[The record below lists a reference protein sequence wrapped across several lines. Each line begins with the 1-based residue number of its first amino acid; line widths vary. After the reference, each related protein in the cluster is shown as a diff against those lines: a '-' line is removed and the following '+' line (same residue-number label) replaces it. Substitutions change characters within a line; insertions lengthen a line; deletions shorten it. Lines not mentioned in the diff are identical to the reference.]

1 MNFRNKLYNLQPV
14 DENPIIDAHF
24 KDYLFE
30 CVEYLKDHVRIS
42 PEIVLN
48 KELLTEVVNVIFKK
62 VYREHNHIDETF
74 DEKLVAEQKVRELK
88 AEMRYFKERI
98 ESLKRENSLLRT
110 QNHNL
115 NWKLKVISN
124 ENN

>member
-1 MNFRNKLYNLQPV
+1 MNLKTKLYNCQPV

-42 PEIVLN
+42 PQIVLN
-48 KELLTEVVNVIFKK
+48 EELLTEVVNQIFKK
-62 VYREHNHIDETF
+62 VYREHNHIDEHF
-74 DEKLVAEQKVRELK
+74 DEKLVAEQKVSELK
-88 AEMRYFKERI
+88 AELRYRSEKN
-98 ESLKRENSLLRT
+98 ESLNRENSLLRT
-110 QNHNL
+110 QIHNL
-115 NWKLKVISN
+115 QVKIKELEN

>member
-1 MNFRNKLYNLQPV
+1 MNLKTKLYNCQPV

-30 CVEYLKDHVRIS
+30 CVEYLKDHVRITQDV
-42 PEIVLN
+42 VLN
-48 KELLTEVVNVIFKK
+48 KELLAETVNQIFKK
-62 VYREHNHIDETF
+62 VYREHNHIDEHF

-88 AEMRYFKERI
+88 AEMKYFKERI
-98 ESLKRENSLLRT
+98 ESLKRENSLQRT
-110 QNHNL
+110 QIHNL
-115 NWKLKVISN
+115 QVKIKGLEN

>member
-62 VYREHNHIDETF
+62 VYREHNHIDENF

-115 NWKLKVISN
+115 TWRLKGFSN

>member
-42 PEIVLN
+42 QDIALN

-62 VYREHNHIDETF
+62 VYREHNHIDENF

-88 AEMRYFKERI
+88 AEMRYFEERI

>member
-62 VYREHNHIDETF
+62 VYREHNHIDENF

-115 NWKLKVISN
+115 NWKLKEFSN

>member
-14 DENPIIDAHF
+14 DENAIVDAHF
-24 KDYLFE
+24 KNYLFE
-30 CVEYLKDHVRIS
+30 CLEYLKDHVRIS
-42 PEIVLN
+42 PNIVLN
-48 KELLTEVVNVIFKK
+48 KELLTEVVNQIFKK

-110 QNHNL
+110 QIHNL
-115 NWKLKVISN
+115 KVKIKELGN
-124 ENN
+124 EKY

>member
-1 MNFRNKLYNLQPV
+1 MSLRNKLYNCQAV

-24 KDYLFE
+24 KGYLFE
-30 CVEYLKDHVRIS
+30 CLEYLKDHVRIS
-42 PEIVLN
+42 PDIVLN
-48 KELLTEVVNVIFKK
+48 KELLTEAVNEIFKK
-62 VYREHNHIDETF
+62 VYREHNHIDEHF

-115 NWKLKVISN
+115 NWKLKGISN